1 MKKFMIE
8 DNDKGLTL
16 LEMII
21 SVAILS
27 IVLVTVTSFMVT
39 GMKMFRSSNDEIGL
53 QQDVQLALNNVENRI
68 IDAKMGIRCDDD
80 GTQMILTVYN
90 DKAGTEAKEYIV
102 WNRNDKK
109 IYYDT
114 SAANVTLTTFS
125 TNEVLASNV
134 TNFQIVMKDGNIA
147 ATATPNPSVT
157 AALTPSVTAQPTKNA
172 SPKNPKVEIA
182 IEVEEDGRKHV
193 SQKVVTFRN
202 NIAMGASDT
211 IYTGSGNGLDSKA
224 EGVKITPQDVYLVP
238 GESYQFHARVTGTG
252 HPSQVVT
259 WSVNSTGVSVDST
272 GLVKV
277 DATTAAGGTVQV
289 IATAPENSDGV
300 VPAGSANIHISKID
314 GISVTTDAEKVYAGS
329 MLKVNA
335 TVSGAELN
343 DDMSKVTFSV
353 KENPSWV
360 HLYSNSGVFGLDKEA
375 RGKTFTIVATSV
387 HDPTITGELVVKV
400 QDTALSDLGSGVV
413 TANRNSSTELLTNVV
428 GQNLASTELQIQWEI
443 ADYGGLSSDKVSV
456 GKYSGMLNV
465 AKDINYENEYHLQVA
480 AKITADRL
488 SEPVTTY
495 VSVTIP
501 KVSIKFING
510 DGGAEIQ
517 KNSTV
522 ILPYEVIGLDGAM
535 TEIMATTNPSV
546 RNSLIF
552 VTEGGVSLSIGNDV
566 KTNKISVIAT
576 FKDTNMS
583 DTIDVTVK

>member
-1 MKKFMIE
+1 MIE

-252 HPSQVVT
+252 YPSQVVT

-300 VPAGSANIHISKID
+300 VPAGSANIHISKIN

-387 HDPTITGELVVKV
+387 HDPTITGELVVQV

>member
-252 HPSQVVT
+252 YPSQVVT

-300 VPAGSANIHISKID
+300 VPAGSANIHISKIN

-387 HDPTITGELVVKV
+387 HDPTITGELVVQV
-400 QDTALSDLGSGVV
+400 EDTALSDLGSGVV

-546 RNSLIF
+546 RNSIIF
-552 VTEGGVSLSIGNDV
+552 VTEGGIRLSIGDDV
-566 KTNKISVIAT
+566 KTSKISVIAT

>member
-1 MKKFMIE
+1 MIE

-252 HPSQVVT
+252 YPSQVVT

-277 DATTAAGGTVQV
+277 DAATAAGGTVQV

-300 VPAGSANIHISKID
+300 VPAGSANIHISKIN

-387 HDPTITGELVVKV
+387 HDPTITGELVVQV
-400 QDTALSDLGSGVV
+400 EDTALSDLGSGVV

>member
-8 DNDKGLTL
+8 DNNKGLTL

-252 HPSQVVT
+252 YPSQVVT

-300 VPAGSANIHISKID
+300 VPAGSANIHISKIN

-387 HDPTITGELVVKV
+387 HDPTITGELVVQV
-400 QDTALSDLGSGVV
+400 EDTALSDLGSGVV

>member
-8 DNDKGLTL
+8 DNNKGLTL

-224 EGVKITPQDVYLVP
+224 EGVRITPQDVYLVP

-252 HPSQVVT
+252 YPSQVVT
-259 WSVNSTGVSVDST
+259 WSVNSTEVSVDST

-300 VPAGSANIHISKID
+300 VPAGSANIHISKIN

-387 HDPTITGELVVKV
+387 HDPTITGELVVQV
-400 QDTALSDLGSGVV
+400 EDTALSDLGSGVV

-552 VTEGGVSLSIGNDV
+552 LTEGGVRLSIGNDV

>member
-1 MKKFMIE
+1 MIE

-252 HPSQVVT
+252 YPSQVVT

-300 VPAGSANIHISKID
+300 VPAGSANIHISKIN

-387 HDPTITGELVVKV
+387 HDPTITGELVVQV
-400 QDTALSDLGSGVV
+400 EDTALSDLGSGVV

-552 VTEGGVSLSIGNDV
+552 VTEGGVRLSIGNDV